1 MRRREKVRNAEKARN
16 SFVTRKAETK
26 IAVLAQML
34 AAAAGENWRE
44 TESETLRRTLRFT
57 GFRYLKFLQLI
68 YNWENRFLSVNYNLQ
83 LLSEI
88 PTDSIHFREVH
99 DCRFSLKCTQSG
111 LRGKRTYAWESTQ
124 WNGEVA
130 QLAAYQRRLCHPLI
144 LERLNTLDIMEM
156 KIWHEEGS
164 GYWRISCESIIGS
177 ATWLLIPP
185 VLSMIAPKKEECIML
200 LELFEM
206 LGDAVANNV

>member
-1 MRRREKVRNAEKARN
+1 
-16 SFVTRKAETK
+16 
-26 IAVLAQML
+26 
-34 AAAAGENWRE
+34 
-44 TESETLRRTLRFT
+44 
-57 GFRYLKFLQLI
+57 
-68 YNWENRFLSVNYNLQ
+68 
-83 LLSEI
+83 
-88 PTDSIHFREVH
+88 
-99 DCRFSLKCTQSG
+99 
-111 LRGKRTYAWESTQ
+111 
-124 WNGEVA
+124 
-130 QLAAYQRRLCHPLI
+130 
-144 LERLNTLDIMEM
+144 MEM